1 MPVMYYETRPVMV
14 QALQFTGENI
24 EELTEFTGGAAKIRI
39 IEGEPVVAV
48 ETLEG
53 TILAPAG
60 SYIIKGSLNEFY
72 PCVEDVFNKKYKLAE
87 GDINKCS

>member
-48 ETLEG
+48 KTLEG
-53 TILAPAG
+53 TMLAPAG
-60 SYIIKGSLNEFY
+60 SYIIKGLLNEFY